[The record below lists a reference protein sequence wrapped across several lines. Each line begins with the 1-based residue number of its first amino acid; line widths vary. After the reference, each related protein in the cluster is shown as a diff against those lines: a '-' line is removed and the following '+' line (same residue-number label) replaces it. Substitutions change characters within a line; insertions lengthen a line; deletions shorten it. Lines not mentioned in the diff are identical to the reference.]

1 MYVLDTSLAVGVAGL
16 VTLGAPVAVDGDR
29 TALGRPPTDDANVPL
44 VVPWEGG
51 RVPPLAVGSPG
62 LGVAS
67 AGRAEGGPYEPFQPV
82 VHTPPCIGGVKD
94 SSPRAGCRTV
104 AMRSPDFTFAVVT
117 EVFILSRTNRRV
129 PPHEN
134 NTEASE
140 IMTDLHTHAED
151 IVAQF
156 SDHLDLSVD
165 DVEERLDNLVNEYRV
180 PVDEARRS
188 VVNSYLDE
196 AGLERDALGGGGNAS
211 VGLAEID
218 QDEQWLDVTAKVVE
232 LWEARSDSVAQV
244 GLLGDETGTTKFVA
258 FETSDLPEL
267 EAGQVYRLENLVTD
281 EYQGNFSVKL
291 NRTTTITEVDEA
303 IEVGDD
309 AETVEGALVDIQ
321 SGSGLIKRC
330 PEDDCTRVL
339 QNGRCS
345 EHGDVDGEFDLRI
358 KGVLDDGEAVHEVIF
373 DRESTEALTGT
384 TLTEAKD
391 MAMDAL
397 DTTVVAGEMRT
408 GTLGRYYR
416 VSGPQFGRYVLV
428 DEFERLSDPVD
439 AEAALIE
446 ARSI

>member
-1 MYVLDTSLAVGVAGL
+1 VAGL
-16 VTLGAPVAVDGDR
+16 VTRRAVGVVEFDGAAFG
-29 TALGRPPTDDANVPL
+29 LPPTDDADTPL
-44 VVPWEGG
+44 LVAGQVD
-51 RVPPLAVGSPG
+51 RVPPLAVGPPR

-67 AGRAEGGPYEPFQPV
+67 AGRAEGGPHEPFQPV
-82 VHTPPCIGGVKD
+82 VHILPCAGGAKG
-94 SSPRAGCRTV
+94 SSASARARRPDADPT
-104 AMRSPDFTFAVVT
+104 AEQSLDFTFAPVA
-117 EVFILSRTNRRV
+117 EVFISSRTNRRV

-140 IMTDLHTHAED
+140 TMTDLHTHAED

-156 SDHLDLSVD
+156 SDHLDLTVD
-165 DVEERLDNLVNEYRV
+165 EVEERLDNLVNEYRV

-196 AGLERDALGGGGNAS
+196 ADLERDALGQGGNAS

-232 LWEARSDSVAQV
+232 LWEPRSDSVAQV

-267 EAGQVYRLENLVTD
+267 EEGAVYRLENLVTD

-291 NRTTTITEVDEA
+291 NRTTTITEVDED

-330 PEDDCTRVL
+330 PEEDCTRVL

-345 EHGDVDGEFDLRI
+345 EHGSVEGEFDLRI

-384 TLTEAKD
+384 TLEEAKD

-397 DTTVVAGEMRT
+397 DTTVVADEMRT

-428 DEFERLSDPVD
+428 DEFERLDDPVD